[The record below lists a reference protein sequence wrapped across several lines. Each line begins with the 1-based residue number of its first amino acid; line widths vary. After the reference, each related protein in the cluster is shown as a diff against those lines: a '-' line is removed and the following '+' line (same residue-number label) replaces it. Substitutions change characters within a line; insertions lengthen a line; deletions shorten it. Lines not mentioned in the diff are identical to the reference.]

1 MFHKSYKLELRQ
13 LKKCFILLAAA
24 TIMLVLA
31 AYCDIESM
39 DFELEWAS
47 FQSWIYMCIS
57 FS

>member
-13 LKKCFILLAAA
+13 LKKCFIVLAAA
-24 TIMLVLA
+24 IIMLVLA

-47 FQSWIYMCIS
+47 FQS
-57 FS
+57 